1 MLRWFFVCSIPFHL
15 NCIPFL
21 GVWVVWLSPVYR
33 RVIWFFAVCCRVVH
47 LLSVH
52 CKIKSICLLQL
63 QTDKPIISLPV
74 FLGLSS
80 AILVRVITITTAN
93 RSTAAA
99 DPIPAAMA
107 AIKKV
112 QQGQMELQTR
122 RWGVKSK
129 ANLCSEADLDW
140 RVDDLQ
146 QFLQI
151 ITNFLRYK
159 HDRVPCN
166 NAVKMGA

>member
-1 MLRWFFVCSIPFHL
+1 MHNLAVSTINSSWSTNFICRIFLKTNLKWMLWWFFICSIPFHL

-21 GVWVVWLSPVYR
+21 GVWLFPVYR
-33 RVIWFFAVCCRVVH
+33 RVIWFFAVCCRVVPF
-47 LLSVH
+47 LSVH

-80 AILVRVITITTAN
+80 AILVRVIRITTAS

-112 QQGQMELQTR
+112 QRCQMQ
-122 RWGVKSK
+122 V
-129 ANLCSEADLDW
+129 
-140 RVDDLQ
+140 
-146 QFLQI
+146 QI
-151 ITNFLRYK
+151 YTHLILLL
-159 HDRVPCN
+159 
-166 NAVKMGA
+166 MGDKYAQVVYTE